1 MKNVQHFIFQEFYV
15 QLAKIPPNVFQLAL
29 TVQQTGLES
38 LLLNAFFVVE
48 TNQDLRNSVKI
59 HHS

>member
-1 MKNVQHFIFQEFYV
+1 MKNVQHFLFQEFYV

-38 LLLNAFFVVE
+38 LLLNAFFLL
-48 TNQDLRNSVKI
+48 LRQIRTRGIV
-59 HHS
+59 